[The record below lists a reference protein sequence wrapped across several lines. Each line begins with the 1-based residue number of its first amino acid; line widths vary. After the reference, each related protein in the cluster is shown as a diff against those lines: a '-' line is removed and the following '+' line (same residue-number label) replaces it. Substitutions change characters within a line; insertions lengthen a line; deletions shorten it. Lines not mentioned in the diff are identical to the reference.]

1 MILNQHSAYSLIGI
15 SSLLLV
21 TAAASGQSFDV
32 AFEGPSADRWNY
44 GFNATPGDRPV
55 GSVFGYTGDLYEFD
69 DRDGQIIIAFDTS
82 DLIAPGAGVDR
93 YLVDAVTIE
102 LMLADPLAGGYDPT
116 VDDWRTH
123 LAPRDPLFLPDSD
136 PGRPIELYATG
147 FRNSMTDASWTET
160 SDFSPVGPFGEGVR
174 NAFTAQCMPDGTLLD
189 VSNCITDGFTA
200 SPLAVGVANEWSPG
214 EELPEGTSLQ
224 FTFDGSDPD
233 AAAWLS
239 RSLNEG
245 RLLFSIS
252 SLVEAEQEGGD
263 FIDLYLR
270 ENPLV
275 QVGVRRAATLQI
287 SGEVST
293 GCNATGDF
301 DHDCVIGG
309 GDLGIF
315 LAFWG
320 TNNPETDLNGDG
332 VTNGTDL
339 GILLSLF

>member
-1 MILNQHSAYSLIGI
+1 MTYKKHPGH
-15 SSLLLV
+15 LLLAIPV
-21 TAAASGQSFDV
+21 LHMAVVASAQSFEA
-32 AFEGPSADRWNY
+32 AFDGPSADRWNY
-44 GFNATPGDRPV
+44 GFNATPGVRPV
-55 GSVFGYTGDLYEFD
+55 ASVFGYTGDLYEFD
-69 DRDGQIIIAFDTS
+69 DRDGQIVIAFDTS
-82 DLIAPGAGVDR
+82 DLITPGAGEDR
-93 YLVDAVTIE
+93 YLVEMVTIE

-123 LAPRDPLFLPDSD
+123 LAAEDPLHLPDAD

-147 FRNSMTDASWTET
+147 FRNRMTDPLWNES

-174 NAFTAQCMPDGTLLD
+174 NAFAAQCMPNGKLLD

-200 SPLAVGVANEWSPG
+200 SPIALGVAEGWAPG
-214 EELPEGTSLQ
+214 EELPEGTSLR

-239 RSLNEG
+239 RSLNAG
-245 RLLFSIS
+245 RLLFSVS

-263 FIDLYLR
+263 FIDLYMR

-275 QVGVRRAATLQI
+275 QVGIRRAATLQI
-287 SGEVST
+287 SGEIST
-293 GCNATGDF
+293 GCDAEGDF

-309 GDLGIF
+309 ADLGIF

-320 TNNPETDLNGDG
+320 TNNPETDLNNDS
-332 VTNGTDL
+332 VTNGVDL

>member
-1 MILNQHSAYSLIGI
+1 MTFKKHTTHHLLAFSA
-15 SSLLLV
+15 LLV
-21 TAAASGQSFDV
+21 TVVASGQSFEVTFDD
-32 AFEGPSADRWNY
+32 PSADRWNY
-44 GFNATPGDRPV
+44 GFNATPGYRPV
-55 GSVFGYTGDLYEFD
+55 ASVFGYTGDLYEFD
-69 DRDGQIIIAFDTS
+69 DRDGQIVIAFDTS
-82 DLIAPGAGVDR
+82 DLIPPGAGVDR
-93 YLVDAVTIE
+93 YLVESATIE

-123 LAPRDPLFLPDSD
+123 LASDDPWYLPDAD

-147 FRNSMTDASWTET
+147 FRNRITDATWTEST
-160 SDFSPVGPFGEGVR
+160 EFSPVGPFGEGVR
-174 NAFTAQCMPDGTLLD
+174 NAFAAQCMPGGDLLD

-200 SPLAVGVANEWSPG
+200 SPLAVGIATGWSPG
-214 EELPEGTSLQ
+214 EELPEGTSLR

-239 RSLNEG
+239 RSLDAG
-245 RLLFSIS
+245 RLLFSVS
-252 SLVEAEQEGGD
+252 SLIEADEEGGD
-263 FIDLYLR
+263 FVDLYMR

-287 SGEVST
+287 SGEIST
-293 GCNATGDF
+293 GCDAEGDF
-301 DHDCVIGG
+301 DHDCIIGG

-320 TNNPETDLNGDG
+320 TNNPETDLNADG
-332 VTNGTDL
+332 VTNGIDL